1 MTTNQSS
8 LDKVCEEGAGLMVN
22 VLDCITSGLEFNHC
36 PWFIVLVFLFK
47 TLNSLNSWPLST

>member
-8 LDKVCEEGAGLMVN
+8 FDKCCGEGAGLMVN

-36 PWFIVLVFLFK
+36 PCLIVLVFLCK
-47 TLNSLNSWPLST
+47 TLNSLNSVPLSA